1 MAVNVIDVKGRTALH
16 YACAEG
22 SADSVR
28 TLLSYRKSVLL
39 SYNNDYDKVYDK
51 LKPIMVAAAL
61 ILHMI
66 IIDVISTA
74 LMIMGP
80 HPFIG
85 LLLLINLD

>member
-39 SYNNDYDKVYDK
+39 SYNNNYDK
-51 LKPIMVAAAL
+51 LKPIMAAAL
-61 ILHMI
+61 ILRMI